1 MYCKR
6 HFSTKDYKAVG
17 KDISPSSFTVVK
29 GCLKIPRQLLFTN
42 IMGMD
47 NCQLPSADEY
57 FRRDFFADSAVRLF
71 PPAPPLFCCLL
82 LLLFCFVLFFC
93 LLKDTF
99 K

>member
-71 PPAPPLFCCLL
+71 PVLLFVVVVV
-82 LLLFCFVLFFC
+82 LFCFVFLP
-93 LLKDTF
+93 F
-99 K
+99 KGYL